1 MPLTETRFEL
11 LGPVRGWRADTELD
25 LGSPQQR
32 LTLAALLL
40 AEGRMLSV
48 QQLVNVLWAEAPPPT
63 AASTVRNY
71 VSRLRGVLGDGAIR
85 SLRSGY
91 SSTARLDVR
100 EFVAL
105 VSRARDAPPAEAR
118 DLLERAVR
126 LWRGEPLAGLP
137 GAWARRQRSRLV
149 EMRLSALEARAE
161 CDLALGRHHESVAE
175 LTSLMTAHPARE
187 RVCRLL
193 MLALYRSGR
202 QAEAIGLFTD
212 TRRLLAEEFGVDP
225 SPELA
230 CLYQR
235 IITGDPTLHAGKVA
249 AEPAAVTLPV
259 PRQLPL
265 DVADFTGRD
274 AEVAKMVGSLRSG
287 DVRTLLIWAVSG
299 QGGVG
304 KTTLALHVAHAV
316 KDLFPDGQLFVDL
329 QGAGPDPIPPATAL
343 AGFVRSLG
351 QGDLP
356 DGLAERAALYRSLLA
371 DRRMLVVLDN
381 ARDVAQMTPLLPGS
395 AGCAVL
401 ATSRAKPIGLDG
413 AFQVGLE
420 VLSADE
426 SIRLLGTILGQERA
440 AAEPESALE
449 LVTACGFLPLAI
461 RIAAARLVTRPM
473 WSIAQLCAR
482 LADERRRLAELQ
494 VGNLAVEVSF
504 SLGYEQLRPELA
516 RAFRLLAVPDAAE
529 LTTVMAARLLDLA
542 EPEAERLGEELVDLS
557 LLQSPAMGRYRQHD
571 LLKFFARARL
581 EEEEEDDARR
591 AALVRLHHYFE
602 ACMAGAL
609 RLGSPGNPLADRLE
623 QQAGETIAF
632 ADLADVGAW
641 LDTGCDILLNCVSQ
655 VTDLPGS
662 DLYGLARLMN
672 ALGELRT
679 LGQPYVERL
688 DQLLAAATSRGD
700 RAAEGYIH
708 LMQGLEHMDGSRS
721 ATGLDADGHGRLA
734 VTLAE
739 AAGDLGVQAHGWALL
754 GYQAGFRRDSAR
766 AAECFERGM
775 TLARAAGDRR
785 LEAALLGR
793 MGTTWSAMG
802 RKEDALAA
810 ARRGFDLQ
818 IEIGD
823 GKVEP
828 ITPYLLG
835 FVLARAGEYEEALEH
850 LESALSLATALGYL
864 FWTATAQIAIARVKT
879 HLHQPEEAL
888 AYAEA
893 GLAGLATYPNERGMA
908 EALTEIGR
916 ALSTLGRH
924 GRAKAALTGAVA
936 IFDRLG
942 VTDAYDTGQ
951 LLDALP
957 EEV

>member
-1 MPLTETRFEL
+1 MEMRFEL
-11 LGPVRGWRADTELD
+11 LGPMRGWQGDTELD

-32 LTLAALLL
+32 VTLAALLL
-40 AEGRMLSV
+40 AEGRVLSV
-48 QQLVNVLWAEAPPPT
+48 QQLVNVLWGDAPPPQT
-63 AASTVRNY
+63 AAATVRNY
-71 VSRLRGVLGDGAIR
+71 VSRLRAVLGKAAI
-85 SLRSGY
+85 SLVGSGY
-91 SSTARLDVR
+91 CATATLDVR
-100 EFVAL
+100 EFAAL
-105 VSRARDAPPAEAR
+105 MGRARDASPAEAR
-118 DLLERAVR
+118 QLLERALR

-137 GAWARRQRSRLV
+137 GAWAKGQRARLG

-161 CDLALGRHHESVAE
+161 CDLALGRHQESVAE
-175 LTSLMTAHPARE
+175 LASVVAAHPTRE
-187 RVCRLL
+187 RLCRLQ

-202 QAEAIGLFTD
+202 QAEAIGVFTD
-212 TRRLLAEEFGVDP
+212 TRRLLAEKFGVDP

-230 CLYQR
+230 CLYQQ
-235 IITGDPTLHAGKVA
+235 IITGDPALETGRVA

-265 DVADFTGRD
+265 DVADFTGREAD
-274 AEVAKMVGSLRSG
+274 VEKMVGRLRSG
-287 DVRTLLIWAVSG
+287 DARTLLIWAVSG

-329 QGAGPDPIPPATAL
+329 QGAGPDPMPPATAL
-343 AGFVRSLG
+343 AAFMRSLG

-381 ARDVAQMTPLLPGS
+381 ARDVAQLTPLLPGS

-401 ATSRAKPIGLDG
+401 ATSRAKPIGLAG
-413 AFQVGLE
+413 ALQVGLE

-426 SIRLLGTILGQERA
+426 SIRLLRTILGQERV
-440 AAEPESALE
+440 AAEPDCALE

-461 RIAAARLVTRPM
+461 RIAAVRLVTRPS
-473 WSIAQLCAR
+473 WTIAQLCAR
-482 LADERRRLAELQ
+482 LADERRRLAALQ
-494 VGNLAVEVSF
+494 VGNLAVESSL
-504 SLGYEQLRPELA
+504 SLGYDQLRPELA

-529 LTTVMAARLLDLA
+529 LTVAMAARLLDLA
-542 EPEAERLGEELVDLS
+542 EAEVEELCEELVDLS

-571 LLKFFARARL
+571 LLKTFARTRL
-581 EEEEEDDARR
+581 DEEEKGGVRR
-591 AALVRLHHYFE
+591 AALFRLHRYLE

-609 RLGSPGNPLADRLE
+609 RLGSPGNPLAGRLE
-623 QQAGETIAF
+623 RQAGEAIGF

-641 LDTGCDILLNCVSQ
+641 LDDGCDVLLSCVSQ
-655 VTDLPGS
+655 VADLPGS

-679 LGQPYVERL
+679 IGRPYVERL
-688 DQLLAAATSRGD
+688 DRLLAAATSRGD

-721 ATGLDADGHGRLA
+721 ATTGLNADGHGRLA
-734 VTLAE
+734 VELAE
-739 AAGDLGVQAHGWALL
+739 AAGDLDVQAHGWALL
-754 GYQAGFRRDSAR
+754 GYQARFRRDSAY

-785 LEAALLGR
+785 LEAGMLGR
-793 MGTTWSAMG
+793 IGMAWSAMG
-802 RKEDALAA
+802 RTETAVSA
-810 ARRGFDLQ
+810 ARRALDLQ
-818 IEIGD
+818 LEIGD

-828 ITPYLLG
+828 STPYLLG
-835 FVLARAGEYEEALEH
+835 SVLDTAGEYDEALEH
-850 LESALSLATALGYL
+850 LEAALKLATALGYL
-864 FWTATAQIAIARVKT
+864 FWAATAQIAIARVKT
-879 HLHQPEEAL
+879 RLHQPEEAL

-916 ALSTLGRH
+916 ALLTLGRH
-924 GRAKAALTGAVA
+924 GRAKAALTGAVE
-936 IFDRLG
+936 ILDRLG
-942 VTDAYDTGQ
+942 GADAYDTRQ
-951 LLDALP
+951 LLDTLP
-957 EEV
+957 AAE